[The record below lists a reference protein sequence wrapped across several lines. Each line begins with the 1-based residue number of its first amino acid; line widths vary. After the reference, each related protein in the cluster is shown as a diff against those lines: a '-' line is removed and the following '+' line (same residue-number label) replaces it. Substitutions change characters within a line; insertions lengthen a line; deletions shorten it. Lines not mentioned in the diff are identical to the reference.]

1 MQAKKMV
8 RNMKIDKTALENYN
22 NGCTFLENKEYDN
35 AVTAFSAAIGYQFD
49 YIDAYKKRAIARKL
63 SGDLEGAL
71 RDYGFIVAFEPD
83 DAVAYNNMGNIYF
96 KLSYYENAVEAYLQA
111 LSIDSNFDLAIKNKN
126 IAEKYL
132 NKNYYLEKGIKLLD
146 DKTDYKTAIAYFN
159 RAIELDKEN
168 SLSYE
173 YRGKCYFALS
183 EDNNYEQAT
192 KYLELAINDLSK
204 AYELAPDSEE
214 IKNFLYA
221 FSISNEYIQFESY
234 IESVQLAYKN
244 NNLSSIDFAK
254 IVATTQ
260 IILNFMQNYFSEIS
274 DNQLIS
280 IYELIVNESIEK
292 YEQTLNS
299 CKVNNEW
306 LLDTLYGYIKC
317 NPQELITAKLIIL
330 PLCKCLDKTLKN
342 MTKHTENLDVQAIIP
357 MIQKFE
363 YYSEMYNF
371 LEAILSSTDEVKKY
385 LEILKPTIE
394 IIKSTLSNN
403 DLKSIMAKYG
413 KVNTDNFAPIKK
425 SSQKRKVDI

>member
-1 MQAKKMV
+1 MQTKKMV

-22 NGCTFLENKEYDN
+22 NGCTFLENKEYEN
-35 AVTAFSAAIGYQFD
+35 AVTAFSVAIGYQFD
-49 YIDAYKKRAIARKL
+49 YIDAYKKRAVARKL

-71 RDYGFIVAFEPD
+71 RDYEFIAAFKPE
-83 DAVAYNNMGNIYF
+83 DAVTYNNMGNIYF
-96 KLSYYENAVEAYLQA
+96 KLGYYENAVEAYLQA

-126 IAEKYL
+126 IAEKCL

-146 DKTDYKTAIAYFN
+146 DKTDYKTAISYFN

-168 SLSYE
+168 SLAYE

-183 EDNNYEQAT
+183 EDNNYEQTT

-204 AYELAPDSEE
+204 AHELAPNSEE

-221 FSISNEYIQFESY
+221 FSVSNEYIQFQSY
-234 IESVQLAYKN
+234 IESVELAYKN
-244 NNLSSIDFAK
+244 NLSNIDFAK

-260 IILNFMQNYFSEIS
+260 IILNFMQNYFSEIT

-280 IYELIVNESIEK
+280 IYEPIVNESIEK
-292 YEQTLNS
+292 YEQTVNS

-306 LLDTLYGYIKC
+306 LLDTLYGYIKS
-317 NPQELITAKLIIL
+317 NPQELITAKLSIL

-342 MTKHTENLDVQAIIP
+342 MVKYTENLDVQAIIP
-357 MIQKFE
+357 IIQNFE
-363 YYSEMYNF
+363 YYSEIYNF
-371 LEAILSSTDEVKKY
+371 LETILSSTEEVKKY

-394 IIKSTLSNN
+394 VIKSALSNN

-413 KVNTDNFAPIKK
+413 KVNTDNLAPIKK